1 MTNIKTNLV
10 GLGDYINNV
19 NSDLS
24 QLLFSFD
31 TYSKQVKNY
40 ITIDTIYWKTFCLV
54 INTNKIQ
61 G

>member
-31 TYSKQVKNY
+31 TYSKQVK
-40 ITIDTIYWKTFCLV
+40 IDTIYWKTFFFYVWPLLDP
-54 INTNKIQ
+54 
-61 G
+61 GL